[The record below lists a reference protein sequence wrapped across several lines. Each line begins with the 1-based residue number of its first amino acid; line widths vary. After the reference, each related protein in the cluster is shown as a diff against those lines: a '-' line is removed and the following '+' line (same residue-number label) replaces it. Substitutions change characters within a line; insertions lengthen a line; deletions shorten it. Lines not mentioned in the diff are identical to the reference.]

1 MFIFPWI
8 YEYNPYQIKLFNAL
22 LSQAKRTVSEVIDEE
37 EIKTKIDESIDF
49 ESDYYLDRF
58 MDESKID

>member
-1 MFIFPWI
+1 MF
-8 YEYNPYQIKLFNAL
+8 
-22 LSQAKRTVSEVIDEE
+22 SVSEVLDEE
-37 EIKTKIDESIDF
+37 EIKTKIEESIDF